1 MYNPKI
7 RRAMKKT
14 MRLMGLCALMMLA
27 IVSCKKEN
35 KTVTFEAKMPETT
48 TMGKTHLGAN
58 NYLVWNSGDQIK
70 VYTDEFTDETAAVFS
85 TTSNN
90 SSTATFSGTLAES
103 SVYTAFYP
111 AEGVTRSGDYIR
123 YPMPANQTYVDG
135 DFAVNTYPMYA
146 ISAGTTFNFTSLCG
160 LLKLSFTGTGT
171 IGSVELSDNYYEG
184 IAGYFQY
191 NVNNGS
197 YYDSF
202 NEHAITMDC
211 GAQGLTLSDT
221 PASMY
226 FVVPSGYFTHGFT
239 AVLKN
244 LQGEE
249 MYTLSTS
256 QNNEIVSQ
264 VIREMPTLNIAAVGV
279 TTGTATP
286 DATTPSTV
294 TLSGSYS
301 VPTGMSV
308 SQVGFYWGEGAD
320 LTNRQTATLENP
332 FSYTLNLSE
341 GQTYSYQAYAVNG
354 SNEILGSV
362 ETFTTMT
369 SIPVGVINGKFT
381 INASGDQVYFSKGNL
396 QYTKSTG
403 VWSFMENQ
411 YDLVETAGQN
421 VGWGYANQDV
431 VSLFG
436 WGTSGYDHGANVYQ
450 PWATH
455 GSYSD
460 YYAYGNEDYN
470 LYDSNGKAD
479 WGYNAISNGGD
490 RENSGWRMLT
500 IEEWGYLFNTR
511 TTPSGIRFVKA
522 DVNDI
527 PGVILLPDDWD
538 ASYYELD
545 ALNGMY
551 NNWWYNYIDAATWS
565 ENLEAHGAV
574 FLPAAG
580 YRTGNNAYQVNGAS
594 GMGCYWSSSNIVNRD
609 MVSAMWFGK
618 NDLSPQNTWPRGDS
632 GISVRLVRNAN

>member
-1 MYNPKI
+1 
-7 RRAMKKT
+7 MKKT
-14 MRLMGLCALMMLA
+14 LRIMGLCALVVLA
-27 IVSCKKEN
+27 AVSCKKNEG
-35 KTVTFEAKMPETT
+35 KTTVEAVITQPTSNAKTGIDGLNLVWHSGDEIEVFNANDIDDYAIFTT
-48 TMGKTHLGAN
+48 TG
-58 NYLVWNSGDQIK
+58 SGI
-70 VYTDEFTDETAAVFS
+70 
-85 TTSNN
+85 
-90 SSTATFSGTLAES
+90 TATFTSES
-103 SVYTAFYP
+103 DMEVSDGYFAFYP
-111 AEGVTRSGDYIR
+111 HEDITTPMGTFDLALNVTQAGV
-123 YPMPANQTYVDG
+123 ANTFG
-135 DFAVNTYPMYA
+135 PKIYPMYA
-146 ISAGTTFNFTSLCG
+146 TFASGKFQFHSPCG
-160 LLKLSFTGTGT
+160 LLAIALKGTGT
-171 IGSVELSDNYYEG
+171 IGSIVLSGNADEYLCGDYFFETNDMAHPSLVGYKKYITLTFSDGLQLSDETQTVYFSLP
-184 IAGYFQY
+184 AGVF
-191 NVNNGS
+191 
-197 YYDSF
+197 
-202 NEHAITMDC
+202 
-211 GAQGLTLSDT
+211 
-221 PASMY
+221 AS
-226 FVVPSGYFTHGFT
+226 GFT
-239 AVLKN
+239 AVIN
-244 LQGEE
+244 NMGGNEI
-249 MYTLSTS
+249 YTLGTTKD
-256 QNNEIVSQ
+256 NTIVAEC
-264 VIREMPTLNIAAVGV
+264 ITLMPTVSVAAIGV
-279 TTGTATP
+279 TTGTAVEGDVPT
-286 DATTPSTV
+286 TV
-294 TLSGSYS
+294 TLNGSYS
-301 VPTGMSV
+301 APTGMSV
-308 SQVGFYWGEGAD
+308 TEVGFYFGQGTD
-320 LTNRQTATLENP
+320 LTKYPATLENP
-332 FSYTLNLSE
+332 FSLVREGLAEGTEYT
-341 GQTYSYQAYAVNG
+341 YQAYAVNG

-369 SIPVGVINGKFT
+369 SIPEGVINGKFT

-551 NNWWYNYIDAATWS
+551 NNWWYNYIDAATCS

-580 YRTGNNAYQVNGAS
+580 YRSGNNAYQVNGAS
-594 GMGCYWSSSNIVNRD
+594 GMGCYWSSSNSENIDN
-609 MVSAMWFGK
+609 VSAMWFGK
-618 NDLSPQNTWPRGDS
+618 DDLSPQNTWRRGDS